1 MKNTTPKKM
10 FLFLSVLLLLAA
22 PAYASGPHEE
32 EDDHHEDKEHEEEH
46 KEGEHEEGT
55 IHLSEDQLATAELGI
70 RRAEAGTITPSL
82 NVFGLIRPN
91 QEKLVHIVPRF
102 SGVVL
107 DVKKRLGEK
116 VEEGDALAVME
127 SNESLRAYTL
137 RAPSSGQIVQWNVA
151 PGQYAGTSDTLMVIA
166 DLGSGWLDLQIHT
179 HDADL
184 IREGQAVTFEG
195 RVDDK
200 PVTSEIGYVS
210 PIAAQDTQS
219 LLARAVIPNVE
230 GHLNPGLYVT
240 AKVSLQPVEASIVI
254 ARSAVQYEGP
264 DPVIYV
270 PAGAGEF
277 EERRITLGQADDTHV
292 ELLDGLAPG
301 EPYVADNAFI
311 LKAEAGKNAASHS
324 H

>member
-1 MKNTTPKKM
+1 MKNSTSKKM

-32 EDDHHEDKEHEEEH
+32 DGRHEGEKHEEEH
-46 KEGEHEEGT
+46 KEGEHEEET

-82 NVFGLIRPN
+82 SVFGLIRPN

-107 DVKKRLGEK
+107 DVKRRLGER
-116 VEEGDALAVME
+116 VDEGDALAVME

-166 DLGSGWLDLQIHT
+166 DLSSVWLDMQVHT

-195 RVDDK
+195 RMNEK
-200 PVTSEIGYVS
+200 PVTSKISYVS

-219 LLARAVIPNVE
+219 LLARAVVPNVE
-230 GHLNPGLYVT
+230 GHLKPGLYVT
-240 AKVSLQPVEASIVI
+240 AKVSLQPAEASVVI
-254 ARSAVQYEGP
+254 ARSAVQYEGA
-264 DPVIYV
+264 DPIIYV
-270 PAGAGEF
+270 PAGEGEF
-277 EERRITLGQADDTHV
+277 EERRITIGRTDDAHAEILG
-292 ELLDGLAPG
+292 GLASG
-301 EPYVADNAFI
+301 EAYVAENAFI
-311 LKAEAGKNAASHS
+311 LKAEAGKNAASHA

>member
-1 MKNTTPKKM
+1 MKSIVAKQIS
-10 FLFLSVLLLLAA
+10 LFLGGLLLLAV
-22 PAYASGPHEE
+22 PANASGPNEE
-32 EDDHHEDKEHEEEH
+32 SAHREGEENGH
-46 KEGEHEEGT
+46 DEHEEGK
-55 IHLSEDQLATAELGI
+55 IHLSEDQLETADIGI
-70 RRAEAGTITPSL
+70 KTAQAGTITPSL

-166 DLGSGWLDLQIHT
+166 DLSSVWLDLQVHT
-179 HDADL
+179 HDAGL
-184 IREGQAVTFEG
+184 IGEGQTVVFEG
-195 RVDDK
+195 GSNDK
-200 PVTSEIGYVS
+200 PVTSEISYVS

-219 LLARAVIPNVE
+219 LLARAVVPNAE
-230 GHLNPGLYVT
+230 GRLKPGLYVT
-240 AKVSLQPVEASIVI
+240 AKVSLQPVEASVVI
-254 ARSAVQYEGP
+254 ARSAVQYEGAYP
-264 DPVIYV
+264 IIYV
-270 PAGAGEF
+270 PAGEGEF
-277 EERRITLGQADDTHV
+277 EERRITIGRTDDTHA
-292 ELLDGLAPG
+292 EILGGLASG
-301 EPYVADNAFI
+301 EAYVAENAFI
-311 LKAEAGKNAASHS
+311 LKAEAGKNAASHA